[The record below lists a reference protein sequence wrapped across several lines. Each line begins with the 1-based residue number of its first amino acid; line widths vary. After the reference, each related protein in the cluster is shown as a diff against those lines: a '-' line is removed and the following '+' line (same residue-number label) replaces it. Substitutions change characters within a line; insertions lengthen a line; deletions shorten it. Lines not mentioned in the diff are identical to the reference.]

1 MPMIKLVYYYPQKM
15 PSGEETL
22 LRCATLIGAMVGQL
36 AFGFLADIYG
46 RRKMYGFELYVMIIA
61 IIGIV
66 MSSSGADGS
75 MSIFGWLFAW
85 RFIMGIGIGGDY
97 PLSATITAE
106 FAPTR
111 HRARMLATVFY
122 MQPVGYLLATLVTL
136 GVTRQHRANIPA
148 DLAAAVCDEP
158 CIHAVDRSWRIII
171 GVGAIP
177 AVIAVFFRRSIPESP
192 LYTADVINQL
202 EGAIEDM
209 IQYHGETPH
218 RNGTIRQRTM
228 RIPPIPMIDNRRAG
242 ETVNDDK
249 VEKFSYRWITYW
261 RSFNAHFFTNSFGWN
276 LLGVSLAWCLLD
288 TSFYAL
294 GSSSST
300 VVTSIFNA
308 IPIGGNLDC
317 AEVAEHGLECIVLD
331 PGHRNPNAQSLY
343 GALFANSWRSLI
355 VVCAGSLSGG
365 LGMIFLIRS
374 HSPKLIQ
381 IWGFLFLILIFL
393 TAGLLLLLVPGD
405 HVTIPVTIVY
415 FLAQLVFEM
424 GPNFTTFILPAE
436 IFPTRHRAFGH
447 GIAAASGKL
456 GAAIFQ
462 VFFQFVRFHNGGVT
476 YGSATKGTKWL
487 GFTALCFIPTM
498 LVGALVTWLFVPE
511 TRTGSGE
518 NQTLDVLETL
528 HGRLGGDRDMELL
541 DFPPVPPDP

>member
-1 MPMIKLVYYYPQKM
+1 MPMIKLVYYYPDKM

-46 RRKMYGFELYVMIIA
+46 RRKMYGLELYVMILA
-61 IIGIV
+61 IVGIV

-106 FAPTR
+106 FAPTI

-136 GVTRQHRANIPA
+136 GVTRQHRANIPM
-148 DLAAAVCDEP
+148 DLAIATCDNS

-177 AVIAVFFRRSIPESP
+177 AVIAIFFRRKIPESP

-209 IQYHGETPH
+209 VRLNGPTPTPDS
-218 RNGTIRQRTM
+218 NGAAGSREM
-228 RIPPIPMIDNRRAG
+228 RVPPVPVIDNCHAG
-242 ETVNDDK
+242 EVISEEM
-249 VEKFSYRWITYW
+249 VEKFSYRLKTYW
-261 RSFNAHFFTNSFGWN
+261 RSFKDHFFAKGFGWS
-276 LLGVSLAWCLLD
+276 LLGVSLAWLLLD

-300 VVTSIFNA
+300 IVTSIFNA
-308 IPIGGNLDC
+308 IPIGSNLNCTD
-317 AEVAEHGLECIVLD
+317 VAGQEKTCTVMD
-331 PGHRNPNAQSLY
+331 PKHENPDAQSLY

-355 VVCAGSLSGG
+355 LVCSGSLSGG
-365 LGMIFLIRS
+365 FGMILLIKS
-374 HSPKLIQ
+374 HSPRLIQ
-381 IWGFLFLILIFL
+381 IWGFLLLILIFL
-393 TAGLLLLLVPGD
+393 TAGLLLLLVSGD

-415 FLAQLVFEM
+415 FIAQLAFEM
-424 GPNFTTFILPAE
+424 GPNFTTFILAAE

-462 VFFQFVRFHNGGVT
+462 VFFQFVKFHNKGVT
-476 YGSATKGTKWL
+476 YGATTKGTKWL
-487 GFTALCFIPTM
+487 GFTVMCFIPTM
-498 LVGALVTWLFVPE
+498 IAGAAVTWLLVPE
-511 TRTGSGE
+511 TRTDGGDPLA
-518 NQTLDVLETL
+518 LDVLENR
-528 HGRLGGDRDMELL
+528 HGWLIAARNRRRTRPAM
-541 DFPPVPPDP
+541 P